1 MERDEIAVEE
11 ARRIE
16 QHGRVKNKLGD
27 SVRAGIAEKARSA
40 TPAEQAEMESVA
52 ESVREHAEA

>member
-16 QHGRVKNKLGD
+16 QHGRVKNRLGD

-40 TPAEQAEMESVA
+40 TPPSRPRWSRSRRA
-52 ESVREHAEA
+52 